1 MEVITVE
8 NKAYQELM
16 QKINQL
22 IQFSQEKEKPKE
34 EKPKEEPKAKD
45 EWLDSNAVC
54 QQLNISPRTLYRLQ
68 KERLIS
74 YSVLRGRYRYK
85 KSDVEQV
92 LRDSIITASPETLN
106 EMMQNYPA
114 THKK

>member
-8 NKAYQELM
+8 SKAYQDLV

-34 EKPKEEPKAKD
+34 EKREEPKEKE

-54 QQLNISPRTLYRLQ
+54 QQLNISLRTLYRLQ
-68 KERLIS
+68 KERLIA
-74 YSVLRGRYRYK
+74 YSVIRGRYRYK
-85 KSDVEQV
+85 KSDVEQF
-92 LRDSIITASPETLN
+92 LHNNIIAAGDGQHLTFKN
-106 EMMQNYPA
+106 
-114 THKK
+114 